1 VLFDW
6 LANDVLFEKL
16 LTYGSLYGLSC
27 LSSFVCEKS
36 IWDLDCSVWKSFYIL
51 VLQEDLYYP
60 HPFVQDVL
68 WATLHKFVEPV
79 MLNWPGSKLRE
90 KALETVMQHV
100 HYEDENTQYICI
112 ASVNKVN
119 WGLWLLVEPLQKK
132 SGLFFCPILT
142 GSIRRTLL
150 HHKACAGNFSIDFFA
165 LQLERKAEALVIS
178 VLPLTFKLLLALQW
192 WSLPIP
198 CSPHYFHLNR
208 LWELKIFRPQLS
220 VKFCHSVHFD

>member
-1 VLFDW
+1 MCYL
-6 LANDVLFEKL
+6 KSCL
-16 LTYGSLYGLSC
+16 LTEAYMDFYVCLPLSVR
-27 LSSFVCEKS
+27 SPY
-36 IWDLDCSVWKSFYIL
+36 DCSVWKSFYIL

-79 MLNWPGSKLRE
+79 MLHWPGSKLRE

-132 SGLFFCPILT
+132 KWCLLLSYST

-178 VLPLTFKLLLALQW
+178 VLPLTFSFYLH
-192 WSLPIP
+192 
-198 CSPHYFHLNR
+198 CSDEAFPYHVPHITFTWTVYEN
-208 LWELKIFRPQLS
+208 
-220 VKFCHSVHFD
+220 

>member
-1 VLFDW
+1 MLKSLLSIAIINWQVTCYL
-6 LANDVLFEKL
+6 KSCL
-16 LTYGSLYGLSC
+16 LTEAYMDFYVCLPLSVR
-27 LSSFVCEKS
+27 SPY
-36 IWDLDCSVWKSFYIL
+36 DCSVWKSFYIL

-79 MLNWPGSKLRE
+79 MLHWPGCKLRE

-132 SGLFFCPILT
+132 KW
-142 GSIRRTLL
+142 TLL
-150 HHKACAGNFSIDFFA
+150 LSYSYWKHQKNFVASQA
-165 LQLERKAEALVIS
+165 NVLATLV
-178 VLPLTFKLLLALQW
+178 
-192 WSLPIP
+192 
-198 CSPHYFHLNR
+198 
-208 LWELKIFRPQLS
+208 
-220 VKFCHSVHFD
+220 